1 MSVHPDDWWHSLPM
15 ERREQ
20 IYRWVEQPRSAGHP
34 QTPGQRELF
43 PSEVS
48 DDE

>member
-1 MSVHPDDWWHSLPM
+1 MHPDDWWHSLPM

-20 IYRWVEQPRSAGHP
+20 IYRWVEQPKGGEHA

-43 PSEVS
+43 ALGRT
-48 DDE
+48 DE

>member
-20 IYRWVEQPRSAGHP
+20 IYRWVEQPKAGHP

-43 PSEVS
+43 AAGQS
-48 DDE
+48 DDD